1 VKHSVS
7 AVLSYVS
14 TNFGMICR
22 EKSLFKVTPTELAL
36 VISHKRL
43 NVKSEDEVIDAIRDW
58 IDKNWEVV
66 DEKEIVLIVNEVN
79 WPYVSFDKLIEI
91 YSRFQSFRANPI
103 IKSIFYAQI

>member
-1 VKHSVS
+1 M
-7 AVLSYVS
+7 SYIS

-22 EKSLFKVTPTELAL
+22 EKSLFKITPSELSL

-79 WPYVSFDKLIEI
+79 WPDVSFDKLIEI
-91 YSRFQSFRANPI
+91 YSKFQ
-103 IKSIFYAQI
+103 